1 MMILK
6 TILFIILIILLIV
19 ILILFL
25 LLIIPFK
32 YRLELID
39 KNDKCYTIDF
49 RYLIIKLKAE
59 LNFEPK
65 FRLLVTLFN
74 KKLVDSSEKKEKKKK
89 ESISD
94 TGFIKN
100 KDIEKEVAS
109 GKKEVKKLFS
119 SAKNYEKKY
128 ISVKDEKLSDDEKK
142 NKIDSFDKAIDKFK
156 NLIPTDFIYVIKRFV
171 AEGISVLE
179 KIKPTK
185 CKIDISYDGSDAYRK
200 GMIMAFAAPL
210 YSFLGDDIKL
220 RFDNQ
225 DDNIYKVIFTGRPIL
240 ITLLAPIF
248 RLLLDKKVRN
258 FIFKKK

>member
-6 TILFIILIILLIV
+6 TILFIMLIILLIV

-25 LLIIPFK
+25 LLIIPFEYK
-32 YRLELID
+32 IELTD
-39 KNDKCYTIDF
+39 KNDKYYIVDF
-49 RYLIIKLKAE
+49 RYLIIKFKVE

-74 KKLVDSSEKKEKKKK
+74 KKLVDTSVKKEKKKK

-100 KDIEKEVAS
+100 KDIEKEAAS

-185 CKIDISYDGSDAYRK
+185 CKIDVSYDGSDAYQK

-210 YSFLGDDIKL
+210 YAFLGDDIKL
-220 RFDNQ
+220 RFGNQ
-225 DDNIYKVIFTGRPIL
+225 DENIYKVTFIGRPVL
-240 ITLLAPIF
+240 ITLFGPIL
-248 RLLLDKKVRN
+248 RLLFDKKVRS

>member
-6 TILFIILIILLIV
+6 TILFILLIILLIV

-25 LLIIPFK
+25 LLIIPFEYK
-32 YRLELID
+32 IELTD
-39 KNDKCYTIDF
+39 KNDKYYIFDF
-49 RYLIIKLKAE
+49 RYLIIKFKAE

-74 KKLVDSSEKKEKKKK
+74 KKLVDTNEKKEKKKK

-128 ISVKDEKLSDDEKK
+128 LSVKNEKLSDDEKK
-142 NKIDSFDKAIDKFK
+142 NKIDIFDKAIDKFK
-156 NLIPTDFIYVIKRFV
+156 NLIPTDFIYVIKRFA

-185 CKIDISYDGSDAYRK
+185 CKIDVSYDGSDAYQK

-220 RFDNQ
+220 RFGNQ
-225 DDNIYKVIFTGRPIL
+225 EENIYKVTFIGRPVL
-240 ITLLAPIF
+240 ITLFGPIL
-248 RLLLDKKVRN
+248 RLLFDKKVRSY
-258 FIFKKK
+258 IFKKK